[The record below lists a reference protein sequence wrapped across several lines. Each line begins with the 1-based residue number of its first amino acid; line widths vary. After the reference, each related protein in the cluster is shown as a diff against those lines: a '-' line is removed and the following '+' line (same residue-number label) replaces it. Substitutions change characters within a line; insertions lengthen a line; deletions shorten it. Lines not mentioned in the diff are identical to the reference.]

1 MADVYK
7 EIQKVLFDN
16 QDLKY
21 RDFSA
26 KLTPTIDKNLFI
38 GVRVPKL
45 RQIAKQ
51 YKSHENIGNYLCQ
64 LPHKYVEE
72 NTLHALLI
80 SELKDYDDV
89 IEKLDEFLP
98 YVDNWATC
106 DIMSPK
112 IFKKNKARLKKD
124 IVRWMRSDKTYTIRF
139 GIEMAMSHFLDDEF
153 DIDLAK
159 KISKI
164 RSKEYY
170 VNMMKAWYFAT
181 ALAKQ

>member
-1 MADVYK
+1 MANVCN
-7 EIQKVLFDN
+7 EIRKVLQEN

-26 KLTPTIDKNLFI
+26 KLTPTIDKDLFI

-51 YKSHENIGNYLCQ
+51 YKSHENIGDYLRC

-124 IVRWMRSDKTYTIRF
+124 I
-139 GIEMAMSHFLDDEF
+139 EC
-153 DIDLAK
+153 
-159 KISKI
+159 
-164 RSKEYY
+164 
-170 VNMMKAWYFAT
+170 
-181 ALAKQ
+181 